1 MGYTFKVYNNLTGEI
16 VEGKEPLLLRAS
28 AELISKRAK
37 ERMIDELTVNP
48 SKREQYAQQIEI
60 TIEEV

>member
-16 VEGKEPLLLRAS
+16 VEGKVPLILRAS